1 MYKNL
6 WWVNMSR
13 LLIQNYYTDIEKIIQ
28 YGGSRKET
36 TIREAFKNWLN
47 GYCESQHFILIP
59 ELEYRTPYNTTI
71 YPDGTI
77 KDALRLPWG
86 YWESKDA

>member
-1 MYKNL
+1 
-6 WWVNMSR
+6 MSR

-36 TIREAFKNWLN
+36 TIREAFKNLLN
-47 GYCESQHFILIP
+47 GYCKSQHFILIP
-59 ELEYRTPYNTTI
+59 ELEYRTQSGTTV